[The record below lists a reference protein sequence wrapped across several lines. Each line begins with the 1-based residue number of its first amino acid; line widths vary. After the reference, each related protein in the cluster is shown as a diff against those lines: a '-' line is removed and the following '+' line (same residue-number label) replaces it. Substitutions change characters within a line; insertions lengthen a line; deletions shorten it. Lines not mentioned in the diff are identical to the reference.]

1 MPSGAPVRVT
11 DAPIQLTKEQ
21 AMGIRRISHIVLYVP
36 EPRKSVQWYNELL
49 GVVPT
54 THYGDEGNPA
64 IFTQFGASDN
74 DDDHD
79 LAFFPTGGGGQRSGP
94 WNSRFEEQPP
104 HTPKAGL
111 YHISY
116 QVETEEELF
125 KVKAEL
131 ERQGRIGNVHIDD
144 GEGGFKRVYGTDPD
158 GLLFEVSW
166 VPSLKTQL
174 RLQKAAAPSEK
185 KPGQA
190 SDDDKLRAQHE
201 QREARRKPAAAQS

>member
-1 MPSGAPVRVT
+1 
-11 DAPIQLTKEQ
+11 
-21 AMGIRRISHIVLYVP
+21 MGIRRISHIVLYVP
-36 EPRKSVQWYNELL
+36 EPRKSVAWYNELL
-49 GVVPT
+49 GVTPVT
-54 THYGDEGNPA
+54 EYGDADNPA
-64 IFTQFGASDN
+64 IFTQFSASDN

-104 HTPKAGL
+104 HVPKAGL
-111 YHISY
+111 YHVSY

-125 KVKAEL
+125 RVKAEL

-166 VPSLKTQL
+166 VPPLKTQL
-174 RLQKAAAPSEK
+174 RLEQARTPKARPVANPSAAE
-185 KPGQA
+185 
-190 SDDDKLRAQHE
+190 DLRKQHE
-201 QREARRKPAAAQS
+201 EREARRKLETAQP